1 MSTADRPITIDID
14 FEALAP
20 LLERARALLAPN
32 DVALM
37 AATHEA
43 LLQTWRL
50 LIERGTTIARMRR
63 LFGFIN
69 NEKTA
74 SVIGGSSSTVEESD
88 DNEDAQSVDDATEVE
103 PNGADADEPAE
114 GDAHRDGGD
123 RERRAKGHGRI
134 PASAYPN
141 AQVFDVPHEKLHAG
155 EACPDCSCGKLHPLS
170 EPARIIRIVGQAPLA
185 AVCHECER
193 LRCGGCG
200 KVFTARA
207 PAEAQ
212 GPKYSESAAAVI
224 ALLHYGAGMPFNRL
238 AHLQNNMQTPVP
250 ATTQWE
256 VVRDH
261 ADSLRP
267 VFEELRRRAADGEV
281 LHNDDTYVR
290 ILDLMGKR
298 RAELLKTGALEN
310 PDRTGLFTTGVVA
323 KTEQGPVALFF
334 TGRQHAGE
342 NLGDLLDERA
352 AERGAPILMCDGLSR
367 NEPENHSVVLSNC
380 TAHGRRHIVDEAN
393 NFPAECRHVLE
404 QFGIVFR
411 NEATAKK
418 LGLTPEQRLELHQR
432 ESGPVMR
439 ALKQWIDDQLE
450 TKRVEPNSGLGQ
462 AYRYLLAR
470 WDPLTLFLRV
480 PGAPID
486 NNVCERLLKM
496 AIRLRKASLFYKS
509 LRGAN
514 VGDVYMSL
522 IFTAEMNGEN
532 SFEYLCALI
541 ENERELGENP
551 SAWLPW
557 TFRDTLAALAARA
570 PPQRAIAPSLGKRA
584 ARTPTSSRPGT
595 SSSASP

>member
-14 FEALAP
+14 FDALAP
-20 LLERARALLAPN
+20 LLERARELLAPN

-37 AATHEA
+37 AATHEV
-43 LLQTWRL
+43 LFRTWRL

-74 SVIGGSSSTVEESD
+74 SVIGGSSSTAGESD
-88 DNEDAQSVDDATEVE
+88 GNEDDDTTEAG
-103 PNGADADEPAE
+103 PSGADAGEPAA
-114 GDAHRDGGD
+114 GDTDGD

-141 AQVFDVPHEKLHAG
+141 AQVFGVPHEKLHAG
-155 EACPDCSCGKLHPLS
+155 EDCPDCSCGKLHPLS

-185 AVCHECER
+185 AVCHDCER

-224 ALLHYGAGMPFNRL
+224 AVLHYGAGMPFNRL
-238 AHLQNNMQTPVP
+238 AHLQSNMETPVP

-261 ADSLRP
+261 ADSLHP
-267 VFEELRRRAADGEV
+267 VFEELKSRAADGEV

-298 RAELLKTGALEN
+298 RAELLKNGALES

-323 KTEQGPVALFF
+323 KTEQGPIALFF

-342 NLGDLLDERA
+342 NLDDLLDERA
-352 AERGAPILMCDGLSR
+352 VGRGAPILMCDGLSR
-367 NEPENHSVVLSNC
+367 NAPENHSVVLSNC
-380 TAHGRRHIVDEAN
+380 AAHGRRHIVDEAN

-411 NEATAKK
+411 NEANAKK
-418 LGLTPEQRLELHQR
+418 LGLAPEQRLEIHQR
-432 ESGPVMR
+432 QSGPVMG
-439 ALKQWIDDQLE
+439 ALKQWLDDQLE
-450 TKRVEPNSGLGQ
+450 QKRVEPNSGLGQ

-486 NNVCERLLKM
+486 NNVCERVLKM

-509 LRGAN
+509 VRGAN

-532 SFEYLCALI
+532 SFEYLRALI
-541 ENERELGENP
+541 ENEGELEEDP

-557 TFRDTLAALAARA
+557 TFRDTLAARA
-570 PPQRAIAPSLGKRA
+570 PPQRATAPPLGKRA
-584 ARTPTSSRPGT
+584 AKAAPSSRPGA
-595 SSSASP
+595 ASPAAP

>member
-1 MSTADRPITIDID
+1 VSTADRPITIDID
-14 FEALAP
+14 FDALAP

-74 SVIGGSSSTVEESD
+74 SVIGGSSSTAGESD
-88 DNEDAQSVDDATEVE
+88 GNEDDDTTEAGSS
-103 PNGADADEPAE
+103 GADVGEHAVGSAAD
-114 GDAHRDGGD
+114 DDGD

-141 AQVFDVPHEKLHAG
+141 AQVIGVPHEKLHAG

-185 AVCHECER
+185 AVCHDCER

-238 AHLQNNMQTPVP
+238 AHLQSNMQTPVP

-267 VFEELRRRAADGEV
+267 VFDELKSRAADGEV

-298 RAELLKTGALEN
+298 RAELLTNGALEN

-323 KTEQGPVALFF
+323 KTEQGPIALFF

-352 AERGAPILMCDGLSR
+352 AGRGAPILMCDGLSR
-367 NEPENHSVVLSNC
+367 N
-380 TAHGRRHIVDEAN
+380 
-393 NFPAECRHVLE
+393 
-404 QFGIVFR
+404 
-411 NEATAKK
+411 
-418 LGLTPEQRLELHQR
+418 
-432 ESGPVMR
+432 
-439 ALKQWIDDQLE
+439 
-450 TKRVEPNSGLGQ
+450 
-462 AYRYLLAR
+462 
-470 WDPLTLFLRV
+470 
-480 PGAPID
+480 AP
-486 NNVCERLLKM
+486 
-496 AIRLRKASLFYKS
+496 
-509 LRGAN
+509 
-514 VGDVYMSL
+514 
-522 IFTAEMNGEN
+522 
-532 SFEYLCALI
+532 
-541 ENERELGENP
+541 
-551 SAWLPW
+551 
-557 TFRDTLAALAARA
+557 
-570 PPQRAIAPSLGKRA
+570 
-584 ARTPTSSRPGT
+584 
-595 SSSASP
+595 

>member
-1 MSTADRPITIDID
+1 MSTADRPITIDLD
-14 FEALAP
+14 FDALAP

-74 SVIGGSSSTVEESD
+74 SVIGGSSSTTGDSNGNGHD
-88 DNEDAQSVDDATEVE
+88 DTTEAGSS
-103 PNGADADEPAE
+103 GADAGEPAD
-114 GDAHRDGGD
+114 GDGDEDDGD

-141 AQVFDVPHEKLHAG
+141 ARVFDVPHEKLHVG
-155 EACPDCSCGKLHPLS
+155 DACPDCSCGKLHPLS
-170 EPARIIRIVGQAPLA
+170 EPARILRIVGQAPLA
-185 AVCHECER
+185 AVCHDCER

-238 AHLQNNMQTPVP
+238 AHLQSNMQTPVP

-267 VFEELRRRAADGEV
+267 VFDELKSRAADGEV

-298 RAELLKTGALEN
+298 RAELLTNGALEN

-323 KTEQGPVALFF
+323 KTEQGPIALFF

-352 AERGAPILMCDGLSR
+352 AGRGAPILMCDGLSR
-367 NEPENHSVVLSNC
+367 NVPENHSVVLSNC

-404 QFGIVFR
+404 QLGIIFR
-411 NEATAKK
+411 NEVNAKK

-432 ESGPVMR
+432 ESGPVMG
-439 ALKQWIDDQLE
+439 ALKQWLDEQLE
-450 TKRVEPNSGLGQ
+450 QKRVEPNSGLGQ
-462 AYRYLLAR
+462 AYRYLLGR

-486 NNVCERLLKM
+486 NNVCERVLKM

-541 ENERELGENP
+541 ANERELGENP

-557 TFRDTLAALAARA
+557 TFRDTLAARA
-570 PPQRAIAPSLGKRA
+570 PPQRATAPPLGKRA
-584 ARTPTSSRPGT
+584 ARAAPSSRPAT
-595 SSSASP
+595 SSPASP